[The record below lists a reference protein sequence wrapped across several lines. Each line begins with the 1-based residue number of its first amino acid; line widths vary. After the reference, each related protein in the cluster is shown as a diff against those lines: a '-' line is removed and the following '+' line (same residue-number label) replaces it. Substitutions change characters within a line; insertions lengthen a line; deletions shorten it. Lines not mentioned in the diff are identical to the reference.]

1 MGYIY
6 KIKNKIDSKTYIG
19 QTTQDLETRWRNH
32 RKNTSN
38 CRYLKSAF
46 KKYGVENFEFKL
58 VCITFDN
65 QLDDMEI
72 KYIEQYKCLVP
83 NGYNIRLGGNS
94 GKHHEETKRKIAAT
108 LLKNRKVIQFDI
120 DGNRLKSFYCLREA
134 AEYVGCS
141 PSTIGH
147 CCNGDC
153 KTAKG
158 FVWKYESNETK
169 SELGIPPLLQIN
181 INRNSKIIQFDI
193 DGNRLNSFNSL
204 TEAAEYVGSSPSNIG
219 RCCNNIIKT
228 SVGFRWKYES
238 NETKSDAG
246 IPPLTERFK
255 YSKKLTKKEV
265 ITQIPRKIVQFD
277 IDGNRLKSFDTSKQA
292 AEYVGTS
299 RSYITH
305 CCLNPNQ
312 TGKGFYWKYESMNSN
327 DTKSE
332 GQDEIYNQII
342 SKRNRKVIQ
351 FDIYGNRLN
360 SFDTCKEAGFY
371 VGIAPTNISACC
383 NGKRQLAKGYVW
395 KYESI
400 L

>member
-6 KIKNKIDSKTYIG
+6 KIKNKIDNKTYIG
-19 QTTQDLETRWRNH
+19 QTTQDLESRWRNH
-32 RKNTSN
+32 RKNSSK

-46 KKYGVENFEFKL
+46 KKYGVENFDFQL

-120 DGNRLKSFYCLREA
+120 DGNRLKSFNSLTEA
-134 AEYVGCS
+134 AKYVGCS

-147 CCNGDC
+147 CCNDDI
-153 KTAKG
+153 KTAAG
-158 FVWKYESNETK
+158 FRWRYESNETK
-169 SELGIPPLLQIN
+169 SELGIP
-181 INRNSKIIQFDI
+181 
-193 DGNRLNSFNSL
+193 SL
-204 TEAAEYVGSSPSNIG
+204 TG
-219 RCCNNIIKT
+219 
-228 SVGFRWKYES
+228 
-238 NETKSDAG
+238 
-246 IPPLTERFK
+246 RFK
-255 YSKKLTKKEV
+255 YSQKTTKKEV
-265 ITQIPRKIVQFD
+265 ITQIPRKIIQFD
-277 IDGNRLKSFDTSKQA
+277 IQGNRLNSFATCREA
-292 AEYVGTS
+292 AEYVGIS
-299 RSYITH
+299 RSSITR
-305 CCLNPNQ
+305 CCLKPNQ

-327 DTKSE
+327 DTKAE

-342 SKRNRKVIQ
+342 SKRNRKVVQ
-351 FDIYGNRLN
+351 FDIHGNRLK
-360 SFDTCKEAGFY
+360 SFDNCKQAADS
-371 VGIAPTNISACC
+371 VGSSNSCISMCC
-383 NGKRQLAKGYVW
+383 NGIRQSSKGYIW

>member
-6 KIKNKIDSKTYIG
+6 KIKNKIDNKTYIG

-46 KKYGVENFEFKL
+46 KKYGIESFEFKL

-120 DGNRLKSFYCLREA
+120 DGNRL
-134 AEYVGCS
+134 
-141 PSTIGH
+141 
-147 CCNGDC
+147 
-153 KTAKG
+153 
-158 FVWKYESNETK
+158 
-169 SELGIPPLLQIN
+169 
-181 INRNSKIIQFDI
+181 
-193 DGNRLNSFNSL
+193 NSFNSL
-204 TEAAEYVGSSPSNIG
+204 TEAAKYVGGSPSAIG
-219 RCCNNIIKT
+219 HCCNDDIKT
-228 SVGFRWKYES
+228 AAGFRWKFES
-238 NETKSDAG
+238 NETKYELG
-246 IPPLTERFK
+246 IPPLTGKFK
-255 YSKKLTKKEV
+255 NSQKTTKKEV

-277 IDGNRLKSFDTSKQA
+277 IDGNRLKSFDTCKQA
-292 AEYVGTS
+292 AEYVGAS
-299 RSYITH
+299 RGFITT
-305 CCLNPNQ
+305 CCLKPNQ

-332 GQDEIYNQII
+332 VQDEIYNQII

-360 SFDTCKEAGFY
+360 SFDSCREAGDY
-371 VGIAPTNISACC
+371 VGSTNSNINMCC